1 MDPATATSR
10 SEEER
15 EALAAAAR
23 ESMRHQILDLLA
35 KRELLDGDEL
45 EACPRCGER
54 LIVVSQQ
61 ATWVRNRDTRERICA
76 PCGTELALLDLMG
89 PSHDIGGEG

>member
-1 MDPATATSR
+1 MDPATTTSR
-10 SEEER
+10 SHEER
-15 EALAAAAR
+15 EALAGAAR
-23 ESMRHQILDLLA
+23 ESMRRQTLDLLE
-35 KRELLDGDEL
+35 KRHLLDSDEL

-61 ATWVRNRDTRERICA
+61 ATWIRDRASRERICA